1 MTINV
6 GGCSGDEA
14 ATMCGP
20 GFDPRFYFFWPRATL
35 HRQDKKSTRE
45 KESKSH
51 SFTLRNNRSART
63 SNSTEEES
71 CAEDFEFAEGSAQ
84 FWVSRNVGDGIVLP
98 KDTRDTIDRDILCAI
113 LNVIQGGYLLAPLL

>member
-35 HRQDKKSTRE
+35 HRQDKK
-45 KESKSH
+45 
-51 SFTLRNNRSART
+51 
-63 SNSTEEES
+63 
-71 CAEDFEFAEGSAQ
+71 
-84 FWVSRNVGDGIVLP
+84 LP
-98 KDTRDTIDRDILCAI
+98 KTTVNTI
-113 LNVIQGGYLLAPLL
+113 

>member
-35 HRQDKKSTRE
+35 HRQDKKLT
-45 KESKSH
+45 KSDFVSGNH
-51 SFTLRNNRSART
+51 S
-63 SNSTEEES
+63 
-71 CAEDFEFAEGSAQ
+71 
-84 FWVSRNVGDGIVLP
+84 
-98 KDTRDTIDRDILCAI
+98 
-113 LNVIQGGYLLAPLL
+113 Y

>member
-1 MTINV
+1 M
-6 GGCSGDEA
+6 
-14 ATMCGP
+14 
-20 GFDPRFYFFWPRATL
+20 RAGVRPQVLLLLAQGHSPQARQKKLPSETENKF
-35 HRQDKKSTRE
+35 HRIIA
-45 KESKSH
+45 H
-51 SFTLRNNRSART
+51 NRSART

-113 LNVIQGGYLLAPLL
+113 

>member
-35 HRQDKKSTRE
+35 HRQDKKVDKRKRKQVSQFHCTQQQVRADE
-45 KESKSH
+45 QLDGGG
-51 SFTLRNNRSART
+51 FLR
-63 SNSTEEES
+63 
-71 CAEDFEFAEGSAQ
+71 
-84 FWVSRNVGDGIVLP
+84 
-98 KDTRDTIDRDILCAI
+98 
-113 LNVIQGGYLLAPLL
+113 GGL